1 MNDAAPNGHLEVVEF
16 LHHER
21 SEGYDPQALWLA
33 IGRGHLE
40 IVKYF
45 CDTVSPAKTMAWQG
59 KGTLPSTTSLVVFE
73 YLALEAIEYLT
84 VHSNGFWSNARSA
97 VRMARSGHVLIVDY
111 LWGLL
116 VLTRPNQQVKAAST
130 FIDQITSVKNAFK
143 GPWDNE
149 LADLPN
155 VVPISEMQV
164 DPDHDNVHDG
174 NVSDVDRATEID
186 DDAVD
191 HGVDSSDQDEKQVT
205 EAKEDDT
212 ADDESHATLEQDI
225 PVTKLAKPL
234 SAYFH
239 FLAANRAIVVTENPG
254 LGIGP
259 VQKIL
264 STKWNELSAEA
275 KEPFATMAAA
285 DKERYLN
292 EKQALMD
299 QGIDIEAAPRELFI
313 HFLATK
319 GHDSAT
325 ISKRKTVKD
334 SDVLTAIH
342 SHAVLDWLR
351 DDFPESKKVPVAAK
365 LSKKS
370 AAHSNVAATE
380 ASPSSSSSAKSKITS
395 FFSRD

>member
-21 SEGYDPQALWLA
+21 SEGYDPQTLRLA

-59 KGTLPSTTSLVVFE
+59 KGTLPSTTSLVMFE

-84 VHSNGFWSNARSA
+84 IHSNGFWSNASSA
-97 VRMARSGHVLIVDY
+97 
-111 LWGLL
+111 
-116 VLTRPNQQVKAAST
+116 
-130 FIDQITSVKNAFK
+130 
-143 GPWDNE
+143 
-149 LADLPN
+149 
-155 VVPISEMQV
+155 MQV

-174 NVSDVDRATEID
+174 NVSDVDRETEID

-191 HGVDSSDQDEKQVT
+191 HGEDSADQDEKQVT

-212 ADDESHATLEQDI
+212 ADDESHATLEQDVS
-225 PVTKLAKPL
+225 VTKLAKPL

-239 FLAANRAIVVTENPG
+239 FLAANRAIVVAENPG

-275 KEPFATMAAA
+275 KEPFTTMAAA

-292 EKQALMD
+292 DKQSLMD

>member
-1 MNDAAPNGHLEVVEF
+1 
-16 LHHER
+16 
-21 SEGYDPQALWLA
+21 
-33 IGRGHLE
+33 
-40 IVKYF
+40 
-45 CDTVSPAKTMAWQG
+45 
-59 KGTLPSTTSLVVFE
+59 
-73 YLALEAIEYLT
+73 
-84 VHSNGFWSNARSA
+84 
-97 VRMARSGHVLIVDY
+97 
-111 LWGLL
+111 
-116 VLTRPNQQVKAAST
+116 
-130 FIDQITSVKNAFK
+130 
-143 GPWDNE
+143 
-149 LADLPN
+149 
-155 VVPISEMQV
+155 MQV

-174 NVSDVDRATEID
+174 NVSDVDRETEID

-191 HGVDSSDQDEKQVT
+191 HGEDSADQDEKQVT

-212 ADDESHATLEQDI
+212 ADDESHATLEQDVS
-225 PVTKLAKPL
+225 VTKLAKPL

-239 FLAANRAIVVTENPG
+239 FLAANRAIVVAENPG

-275 KEPFATMAAA
+275 KEPFTTMAAA

-292 EKQALMD
+292 DKQSLMD
-299 QGIDIEAAPRELFI
+299 QGIDIEAAPRVPRNDESLLTLPSARVKRIMLTDPDVNKLSKDSVLAVTKATELFI